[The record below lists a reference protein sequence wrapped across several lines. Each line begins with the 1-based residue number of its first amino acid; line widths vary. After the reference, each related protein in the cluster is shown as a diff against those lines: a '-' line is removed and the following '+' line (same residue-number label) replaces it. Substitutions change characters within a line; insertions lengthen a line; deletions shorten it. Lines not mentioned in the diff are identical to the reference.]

1 MYTHKNKLVLVCEL
15 TSGSIYTRRSVHS
28 TVVCQTVFEFHTV
41 RNLIDYSKNSTIN
54 RRCNKCKRK
63 VIKCLIITI
72 LCQLRLIEEF
82 SNSAPNHRILKSAL
96 NHRIFDECT
105 K

>member
-15 TSGSIYTRRSVHS
+15 TSGSIYTRTSVHS
-28 TVVCQTVFEFHTV
+28 TVVCQTVFEIRTV

-72 LCQLRLIEEF
+72 YVSYDLSKNFLIVHQTIEF
-82 SNSAPNHRILKSAL
+82 
-96 NHRIFDECT
+96 
-105 K
+105 